1 MIFPT
6 SIAGWRLSPTPK
18 NDGVRQWGWHDIP
31 YKKWKIE
38 LMFQT
43 TNQSFSNLS
52 DEITKVLYK

>member
-1 MIFPT
+1 MLHPLLGGAIT
-6 SIAGWRLSPTPK
+6 ILK